1 MRTGKQMRRL
11 FVSAGLG
18 LVMAGGACAVAQQ
31 TPPRHPAPQAAQVPP
46 APQVDAQAQES
57 QAAEVQDQ
65 LLELLRTSPTLTM
78 VVARDPSLLSDPA
91 YVERNN
97 PELAKFLA
105 AHPDVAKDP
114 SYYLFSHLQGRPGRR
129 AEALEQ
135 QVWPDMVGRSGGNQ
149 GAAERMFDQ
158 NIGPGIMGLSLI
170 AAFLWLIKTLL
181 ENRRWSRMLKL
192 QTEVHAK
199 LIDRFASNQELLA
212 YMGTDAGQ
220 RFLEAAPIA
229 VDPQKGPQMP
239 SMVARVLTPLQIGL
253 VLTLLGIGLL
263 SIRHYIPNGDVPM
276 LVFGMLALMPGIGL
290 MLAAGASWALAQR
303 LGLMPKVSGVDAEER
318 ARAGASL

>member
-1 MRTGKQMRRL
+1 MRTGEQMRRAIVSMGL
-11 FVSAGLG
+11 AFVI
-18 LVMAGGACAVAQQ
+18 GACAGAQQ
-31 TPPRHPAPQAAQVPP
+31 TPPRHPAPPATQVAP
-46 APQVDAQAQES
+46 ASQVDAQAQES

-105 AHPDVAKDP
+105 AHPDVARDP

-135 QVWPDMVGRSGGNQ
+135 QVWPDMVGRGGGNQ

-158 NIGPGIMGLSLI
+158 NIGPGIMGLALI
-170 AAFLWLIKTLL
+170 AAFLWLIRTLL
-181 ENRRWSRMLKL
+181 ENRRWSRMLRL
-192 QTEVHAK
+192 QSEVHAK

-263 SIRHYIPNGDVPM
+263 SIRHYIPDGDVPM

-303 LGLMPKVSGVDAEER
+303 LGLMPKASGVNAEER
-318 ARAGASL
+318 ARAGAL

>member
-105 AHPDVAKDP
+105 AHPDVA
-114 SYYLFSHLQGRPGRR
+114 
-129 AEALEQ
+129 
-135 QVWPDMVGRSGGNQ
+135 
-149 GAAERMFDQ
+149 
-158 NIGPGIMGLSLI
+158 
-170 AAFLWLIKTLL
+170 
-181 ENRRWSRMLKL
+181 
-192 QTEVHAK
+192 
-199 LIDRFASNQELLA
+199 
-212 YMGTDAGQ
+212 
-220 RFLEAAPIA
+220 
-229 VDPQKGPQMP
+229 
-239 SMVARVLTPLQIGL
+239 
-253 VLTLLGIGLL
+253 
-263 SIRHYIPNGDVPM
+263 
-276 LVFGMLALMPGIGL
+276 
-290 MLAAGASWALAQR
+290 
-303 LGLMPKVSGVDAEER
+303 
-318 ARAGASL
+318 